1 MASLQLRHQKGCA
14 LGDTFRAV
22 GNRDGCNC
30 SPTFYVFVHQGG
42 KLTKE
47 KVGKNEKAA
56 QRRKDKLQVQEDE
69 GTFEALKNIKF
80 EKWADQWTA
89 SLERKTTTIRSYET
103 TMNFAKKAFGWKNVR
118 AVSLADISNLNALM
132 REAGA
137 SESTRG
143 KHLRVLHACFASA
156 VAHDYGGMNPVKK
169 LPKSEKPSV
178 VHREAAYFTNDE
190 LPRLFAAIPD
200 GLYRVF
206 FETALK
212 AGMREGELVAL
223 TWGDVDLV
231 GGTISV
237 RASFTEGEL
246 TTPKNRRSR
255 KADVSADVVELLGAW
270 WGECGKPEDDVL
282 VFPGSRSG
290 VFLHDGVIRW
300 NLYDAM
306 EKAGVPREGPTGER
320 RTFHSFRHTYAKRAL
335 ETGRA
340 IFWLSRQLGHSS
352 VNVTTERYGHWEASE
367 RKREAELMEG
377 VFAL

>member
-1 MASLQLRHQKGCA
+1 VASLQLRHQKACE
-14 LGDTFRAV
+14 LGDTFRAA
-22 GNRDGCNC
+22 GNREGCTC

-47 KVGKNEKAA
+47 KVGKNATAA
-56 QRRKDKLQVQEDE
+56 KRRRDKLQVQEDE
-69 GTFEALKNIKF
+69 GSYEAIKNIRF
-80 EKWADQWTA
+80 EDWADRWTA
-89 SLERKTTTIRSYET
+89 SLERKPTTVRSYET
-103 TMNFAKKAFGWKNVR
+103 SMNFAKKGFGWKNVR
-118 AVSLADISNLNALM
+118 AVSLADISALNALM

-137 SESTRG
+137 GDSTRA

-156 VAHDYGGMNPVKK
+156 VVHEYAAKNPVKS

-212 AGMREGELVAL
+212 TGMREGELVAL

-231 GGTISV
+231 NGTISV
-237 RASFTEGEL
+237 RASFTEGKL
-246 TTPKNRRSR
+246 TTPKNKRSR
-255 KADVSADVVELLGAW
+255 NADVAAEVVELLGAW
-270 WGECGKPEDDVL
+270 WGECGSPEDDVL

-300 NLYDAM
+300 NLYEAM
-306 EKAGVPREGPTGER
+306 EKAGVLREGPTGEK

-352 VNVTTERYGHWEASE
+352 VNVTTERYGHWETTE
-367 RKREAELMEG
+367 RKREAELMAG

>member
-1 MASLQLRHQKGCA
+1 MASLQLRHQKDCA
-14 LGDTFRAV
+14 LGDTFRAT
-22 GNRDGCNC
+22 GNREGCTC
-30 SPTFYVFVHQGG
+30 SPTYYVFVHQGG
-42 KLTKE
+42 KLHKE
-47 KVGKNEKAA
+47 KAGKNQKLAE
-56 QRRKDKLQVQEDE
+56 RKLTKRQVQEDE

-80 EKWADQWTA
+80 EKWADQWLA
-89 SLERKTTTIRSYET
+89 SLERKETTKRSYEAS
-103 TMNFAKKAFGWKNVR
+103 MNLGTKAFGWKNVR
-118 AVSLADISNLNALM
+118 AVSLADISALNVWM
-132 REAGA
+132 REARL

-156 VAHDYGGMNPVKK
+156 VAHDYTGMNPVKK

-178 VHREAAYFTNDE
+178 VHREAAYFTNEE
-190 LPRLFAAIPD
+190 LPRLFAAIPE

-212 AGMREGELVAL
+212 TGMREGELVAL

-231 GGTISV
+231 EAIVSV
-237 RASFTEGEL
+237 RHSFTEGEL

-255 KADVSADVVELLGAW
+255 KVDVSADVVELLGAW
-270 WGECGKPEDDVL
+270 WGECGKPQDEVL

-300 NLYDAM
+300 NLYEAM

-367 RKREAELMEG
+367 RKREAELMKG
-377 VFAL
+377 VFTL

>member
-14 LGDTFRAV
+14 LGDTFRAA
-22 GNRDGCNC
+22 GNRDGCTC

-42 KLTKE
+42 KLHKE
-47 KVGKNEKAA
+47 KAGKNQKLAE
-56 QRRKDKLQVQEDE
+56 RKLNKRQVQEDE

-80 EKWADQWTA
+80 EKWADQWLA
-89 SLERKTTTIRSYET
+89 SLERKETTKRSYEAS
-103 TMNFAKKAFGWKNVR
+103 MNLGKKAFGWKNVR
-118 AVSLADISNLNALM
+118 AVSLADISALNVSM
-132 REAGA
+132 REAGL

-143 KHLRVLHACFASA
+143 KHLRVFHACFASA
-156 VAHDYGGMNPVKK
+156 VVHEYAAKNPIKL

-178 VHREAAYFTNDE
+178 VHREPAYFTNEE
-190 LPRLFAAIPD
+190 LPRLFSAIPD

-206 FETALK
+206 FETAIK
-212 AGMREGELVAL
+212 TGMREGELVAL

-237 RASFTEGEL
+237 RATFTEGQL
-246 TTPKNRRSR
+246 TSPKNKRSR
-255 KADVSADVVELLGAW
+255 KVDVSADVVELLGGW

-282 VFPGSRSG
+282 VFAGSRSG

-300 NLYDAM
+300 NLYEAM
-306 EKAGVPREGPTGER
+306 EKTGIPREGPTGEK

-335 ETGRA
+335 ESGRA

-367 RKREAELMEG
+367 RKREAELMAG
-377 VFAL
+377 VFGF